1 MYLRLISCL
10 DLTLGAIYIP
20 GLAGL
25 GKSMDAMAVVP
36 VVSALLGP
44 VVGLAA
50 AKAVLGHFRLALKL
64 FVLSVID

>member
-1 MYLRLISCL
+1 
-10 DLTLGAIYIP
+10 
-20 GLAGL
+20 
-25 GKSMDAMAVVP
+25 MDAMAVVP

-64 FVLSVID
+64 FVLCVID